1 MNMFRSLK
9 SFVIIIFSLSFL
21 SFFSVLLILWFFAL
35 DLPNYRFLENY
46 KPPVSTKV
54 YSASGNLIANFSTE
68 NRTFVSIDSIPK
80 NVINAFLSAEDKNFF
95 AHPGIDAK
103 GITRA
108 VFKNIKNFI
117 LNQRLEGA
125 STITQQVAKNFLLT
139 SDISFSRK
147 IKEAILAFRIE
158 KHLTKKRI
166 LELYLNE
173 IYLGERSYGVAAAS
187 MTYFDKP
194 LQELSIAESALL
206 ATLPKAPSTYNPY
219 RNFSSTLKRKN
230 WVLERMLEN
239 NFIDKDLYSF
249 EVNRKIVLKKKLI
262 NLKKENSFYTEEVRR
277 KLFSLY
283 GNDVLYKNG
292 LYVKTSLDEQLQK
305 IASDALRKGLEQY
318 DRRHGWRGPLINI
331 ENKNNWKKYLEKI
344 QLDNFN
350 NWDLA
355 IVNEVDKNY
364 ASITTQSDVVG
375 KIFLKNIAWAR
386 SYISADSLG
395 PKIDDVNLVL
405 KKNDIIYVNYNDS
418 SKSWELKQIP
428 KVNGSVIVLNPWN
441 GNIYSNVGGY
451 SFDLSKF
458 NRTNQANRQ
467 PGSAFK
473 PFVYALALENKFK
486 PTTILLDAPFVS
498 KNRGEET
505 KWKPNNYGNKFYG
518 LNTLRNGVEQS
529 RNLMTV
535 RLAQLIGNKKI
546 LDFSENLNIY
556 KKPSNILSF
565 SLGSD
570 ETTLLKLTAAYSI
583 FPNGGFI
590 VDPTMIDF
598 IQNQDGKTIYKKKS
612 YDCTD
617 CNKISSETIQ
627 LPKIDSKNKKI
638 ISEETAFQ
646 ISSILE
652 GVVERGTGK
661 KLKNLNIRLAGK
673 TGTTNNNF
681 DAWFVGFNPK
691 LAIGV
696 YVGFDEPQTLGKY
709 ETGARA
715 ALPIFQDIV
724 ENLPDKYNASFFK
737 IPETINFFY
746 ADINTGSLNLDKKN
760 NNVLESIKYDYIPN
774 KYIYNNNIKISTIY

>member
-405 KKNDIIYVNYNDS
+405 KKKDIIYVNYNNS

-646 ISSILE
+646 VSSILE

-760 NNVLESIKYDYIPN
+760 NNVLESFKYDYIPN

>member
-21 SFFSVLLILWFFAL
+21 YFFYVLLILWFFAL

-627 LPKIDSKNKKI
+627 LPKIGSKNKKI

-724 ENLPDKYNASFFK
+724 ENLPDKYKASFFK

-760 NNVLESIKYDYIPN
+760 NNVLEIFKYDYIPN

>member
-1 MNMFRSLK
+1 
-9 SFVIIIFSLSFL
+9 
-21 SFFSVLLILWFFAL
+21 
-35 DLPNYRFLENY
+35 
-46 KPPVSTKV
+46 
-54 YSASGNLIANFSTE
+54 
-68 NRTFVSIDSIPK
+68 
-80 NVINAFLSAEDKNFF
+80 
-95 AHPGIDAK
+95 
-103 GITRA
+103 
-108 VFKNIKNFI
+108 
-117 LNQRLEGA
+117 
-125 STITQQVAKNFLLT
+125 
-139 SDISFSRK
+139 
-147 IKEAILAFRIE
+147 
-158 KHLTKKRI
+158 
-166 LELYLNE
+166 
-173 IYLGERSYGVAAAS
+173 
-187 MTYFDKP
+187 
-194 LQELSIAESALL
+194 
-206 ATLPKAPSTYNPY
+206 
-219 RNFSSTLKRKN
+219 
-230 WVLERMLEN
+230 MLEN
-239 NFIDKDLYSF
+239 NFIDKDIYSF

-405 KKNDIIYVNYNDS
+405 KKNDIIFVNYNDS

-473 PFVYALALENKFK
+473 PFVYAVALENKFK

-724 ENLPDKYNASFFK
+724 ENLPDKYKASFFK

-760 NNVLESIKYDYIPN
+760 NNVLESFKYDYIPN
-774 KYIYNNNIKISTIY
+774 KYIYNNIKISTIY

>member
-1 MNMFRSLK
+1 MFRSLK

-746 ADINTGSLNLDKKN
+746 ADINTGSLNLDKKKN
-760 NNVLESIKYDYIPN
+760 NFLKSFKYDYIPN
-774 KYIYNNNIKISTIY
+774 KYIDNNNIKISTIY

>member
-68 NRTFVSIDSIPK
+68 NRTFVSVDSIPK

-239 NFIDKDLYSF
+239 NFIDKDIYSF

-355 IVNEVDKNY
+355 IVNEVNKNY

-451 SFDLSKF
+451 SFELSKF

-556 KKPSNILSF
+556 TKPSNILSF

-760 NNVLESIKYDYIPN
+760 NNVLESFKYDYIPN

>member
-627 LPKIDSKNKKI
+627 LPKIGSKNKKI

-646 ISSILE
+646 VSSILE

-760 NNVLESIKYDYIPN
+760 NNVLESFKNDYIPN

>member
-405 KKNDIIYVNYNDS
+405 KKKDIIYVNYNNS

-746 ADINTGSLNLDKKN
+746 ADINTGSLTLDKKN
-760 NNVLESIKYDYIPN
+760 NNVLESFKYDYIPN

>member
-117 LNQRLEGA
+117 LKQRLEGA

-344 QLDNFN
+344 QLDNLN

-364 ASITTQSDVVG
+364 ASITTQSDIVG

-760 NNVLESIKYDYIPN
+760 NNVLESFKYDYIPN

>member
-239 NFIDKDLYSF
+239 NFIDKDIYSF

-405 KKNDIIYVNYNDS
+405 KKKDIIYVNYNNS

-458 NRTNQANRQ
+458 NRANQANRQ

-760 NNVLESIKYDYIPN
+760 NNVLESFKYDYIPN

>member
-239 NFIDKDLYSF
+239 NFINKDIYSF
-249 EVNRKIVLKKKLI
+249 EINRKIVLKKKLI

-405 KKNDIIYVNYNDS
+405 KKNDIIFVNYNDS

-724 ENLPDKYNASFFK
+724 ENLPDKYNASFF
-737 IPETINFFY
+737 
-746 ADINTGSLNLDKKN
+746 
-760 NNVLESIKYDYIPN
+760 
-774 KYIYNNNIKISTIY
+774 

>member
-1 MNMFRSLK
+1 MFRSLK

-239 NFIDKDLYSF
+239 NFIEKDIYSF

-486 PTTILLDAPFVS
+486 PNTILLDAPFVS

-696 YVGFDEPQTLGKY
+696 YIGFDEPQTLGKY

-746 ADINTGSLNLDKKN
+746 ADINTGSL
-760 NNVLESIKYDYIPN
+760 
-774 KYIYNNNIKISTIY
+774 

>member
-405 KKNDIIYVNYNDS
+405 KKKDIIYVNYNNS

-760 NNVLESIKYDYIPN
+760 NNVLESFKYDYIPN

>member
-1 MNMFRSLK
+1 
-9 SFVIIIFSLSFL
+9 
-21 SFFSVLLILWFFAL
+21 
-35 DLPNYRFLENY
+35 
-46 KPPVSTKV
+46 
-54 YSASGNLIANFSTE
+54 
-68 NRTFVSIDSIPK
+68 
-80 NVINAFLSAEDKNFF
+80 
-95 AHPGIDAK
+95 
-103 GITRA
+103 
-108 VFKNIKNFI
+108 
-117 LNQRLEGA
+117 
-125 STITQQVAKNFLLT
+125 
-139 SDISFSRK
+139 
-147 IKEAILAFRIE
+147 
-158 KHLTKKRI
+158 
-166 LELYLNE
+166 
-173 IYLGERSYGVAAAS
+173 

-364 ASITTQSDVVG
+364 ASITTQSDVFG
-375 KIFLKNIAWAR
+375 KIFLKNMVWAR

-486 PTTILLDAPFVS
+486 PNTILQLNVNVKKFV
-498 KNRGEET
+498 
-505 KWKPNNYGNKFYG
+505 
-518 LNTLRNGVEQS
+518 L
-529 RNLMTV
+529 
-535 RLAQLIGNKKI
+535 
-546 LDFSENLNIY
+546 
-556 KKPSNILSF
+556 
-565 SLGSD
+565 
-570 ETTLLKLTAAYSI
+570 
-583 FPNGGFI
+583 
-590 VDPTMIDF
+590 
-598 IQNQDGKTIYKKKS
+598 
-612 YDCTD
+612 
-617 CNKISSETIQ
+617 
-627 LPKIDSKNKKI
+627 
-638 ISEETAFQ
+638 
-646 ISSILE
+646 
-652 GVVERGTGK
+652 
-661 KLKNLNIRLAGK
+661 
-673 TGTTNNNF
+673 
-681 DAWFVGFNPK
+681 
-691 LAIGV
+691 
-696 YVGFDEPQTLGKY
+696 
-709 ETGARA
+709 
-715 ALPIFQDIV
+715 
-724 ENLPDKYNASFFK
+724 
-737 IPETINFFY
+737 
-746 ADINTGSLNLDKKN
+746 
-760 NNVLESIKYDYIPN
+760 
-774 KYIYNNNIKISTIY
+774 

>member
-9 SFVIIIFSLSFL
+9 SFVVIIFSLSFL

-108 VFKNIKNFI
+108 IFKNIKNFI

-239 NFIDKDLYSF
+239 NFIDKDIYSF

-405 KKNDIIYVNYNDS
+405 KKKDIIYVNYNNS

-486 PTTILLDAPFVS
+486 PNTILLDAPFVS

-696 YVGFDEPQTLGKY
+696 YIGFDEPQTLGKY

-760 NNVLESIKYDYIPN
+760 NNVLESFKNDYIPN

>member
-1 MNMFRSLK
+1 MNMFRNLK
-9 SFVIIIFSLSFL
+9 SFVVIIFSLSFL

-405 KKNDIIYVNYNDS
+405 KKKDIIYVNYNNS

-760 NNVLESIKYDYIPN
+760 NNVLESFKNDYIPN

>member
-1 MNMFRSLK
+1 MNMFKSLK
-9 SFVIIIFSLSFL
+9 SIVILIFSLSFL
-21 SFFSVLLILWFFAL
+21 AFFSVFLILWFFAL

-46 KPPVSTKV
+46 KPAVSTKV
-54 YSASGNLIANFSTE
+54 YSANGNLIANFSTE
-68 NRTFVSIDSIPK
+68 NRTFVSIDNIPK

-158 KHLTKKRI
+158 KYLTKKRI

-194 LQELSIAESALL
+194 LPELSIAEAALL

-219 RNFSSTLKRKN
+219 KNITVTLKRKN

-239 NFIDKDLYSF
+239 NFIGKDIYNL
-249 EVNRKIVLKKKLI
+249 ELNRKIILKKKLI
-262 NLKKENSFYTEEVRR
+262 NFKRENSFYTEEVRR

-292 LYVKTSLDEQLQK
+292 LYVKTSLDEELQK
-305 IASDALRKGLEQY
+305 ITSDALRKNLEEY
-318 DRRHGWRGPLINI
+318 DKRHGWRGPLLNA

-344 QLDNFN
+344 QLDKFN
-350 NWDLA
+350 DWNVA
-355 IVNEVDKNY
+355 IVNEVEKNF
-364 ASITTQSDVVG
+364 ASITTQNNIDG
-375 KIFLKNIAWAR
+375 KIFLKNISWAR
-386 SYISADSLG
+386 TYISADSLG
-395 PKIDDVNLVL
+395 PKVNDVNLVL
-405 KKNDIIYVNYNDS
+405 KKNDIIYVNYNAS
-418 SKSWELKQIP
+418 LKYWELKQIP

-441 GNIYSNVGGY
+441 GNIYSMVGGY

-486 PTTILLDAPFVS
+486 PNEILLDAPFVS
-498 KNRGEET
+498 KNKGEDT

-518 LNTLRNGVEQS
+518 LNTLRTGVEQS

-546 LDFSENLNIY
+546 VNFSEKINIY

-590 VDPTMIDF
+590 VEPTMIDYV
-598 IQNQDGKTIYKKKS
+598 QDQDGKTIYKKKS
-612 YDCTD
+612 YDCFD
-617 CNKISSETIQ
+617 CNKFSNDSLEF
-627 LPKIDSKNKKI
+627 PKINSKNEKV
-638 ISEETAFQ
+638 ISTETAFQ

-652 GVVERGTGK
+652 GVIERGTGK
-661 KLKNLNIRLAGK
+661 KLKNLNVRIAGK

-681 DAWFVGFNPK
+681 DAWFIGFNPK

-696 YVGFDEPQTLGKY
+696 YVGFDEPQTLGKF
-709 ETGARA
+709 ETGSRA
-715 ALPIFQDIV
+715 ALPIFQDIIQR
-724 ENLPDKYNASFFK
+724 LPGKYNASFFK
-737 IPETINFFY
+737 TPETINFFY
-746 ADINTGSLNLDKKN
+746 TDVETGLLSLDKKN
-760 NNVLESIKYDYIPN
+760 NSILESFKYEYMPN
-774 KYIYNNNIKISTIY
+774 KYMNNQNIKITTIY

>member
-1 MNMFRSLK
+1 MNMFRNLK
-9 SFVIIIFSLSFL
+9 SFVVIIFSLSFL

-239 NFIDKDLYSF
+239 NFINKDIYSF
-249 EVNRKIVLKKKLI
+249 EINRKIVLKKKLI

-405 KKNDIIYVNYNDS
+405 KKKDIIYVNYNNS

-760 NNVLESIKYDYIPN
+760 NNVLESFKYDYIPN

>member
-405 KKNDIIYVNYNDS
+405 KKKDIIYVNYNNS

-646 ISSILE
+646 VSSILE

-760 NNVLESIKYDYIPN
+760 NNVLESFKNDYIPN

>member
-405 KKNDIIYVNYNDS
+405 KKKDIIYVNYNNS

-612 YDCTD
+612 YDCID

-760 NNVLESIKYDYIPN
+760 NNVLESFKNDYIPN

>member
-696 YVGFDEPQTLGKY
+696 YIGFDEPQTLGKY

-760 NNVLESIKYDYIPN
+760 NNVLESFKYDYIPN
-774 KYIYNNNIKISTIY
+774 KYIDNNNIKISTIY

>member
-760 NNVLESIKYDYIPN
+760 NNVLESFKYDYIPN
-774 KYIYNNNIKISTIY
+774 KYIDNNNIKISTIY

>member
-117 LNQRLEGA
+117 LKQRLEGA

-405 KKNDIIYVNYNDS
+405 KKNDIIFVNYNDS

-760 NNVLESIKYDYIPN
+760 NNVLESFKNDYIPN

>member
-1 MNMFRSLK
+1 MFRSLK
-9 SFVIIIFSLSFL
+9 SFVVIIFSLSFL

-364 ASITTQSDVVG
+364 ASITTQSDVDG

-405 KKNDIIYVNYNDS
+405 KKNDIIFVNYNDS

-746 ADINTGSLNLDKKN
+746 ADINTGLLNLDKKN
-760 NNVLESIKYDYIPN
+760 NNVLESFKYYYIPN

>member
-239 NFIDKDLYSF
+239 NFIDKDIYSF

-355 IVNEVDKNY
+355 IVNEVNKNY

-405 KKNDIIYVNYNDS
+405 KKNDIIYVDYNDS

-556 KKPSNILSF
+556 TKPSNILSF

-760 NNVLESIKYDYIPN
+760 NNVLESFKYDYIPN

>member
-239 NFIDKDLYSF
+239 NFINKDIYSF
-249 EVNRKIVLKKKLI
+249 EINRKIVLKKKLI

-405 KKNDIIYVNYNDS
+405 KKKDIIYVNYNNS

-760 NNVLESIKYDYIPN
+760 NNVLESFKYDYIPN

>member
-405 KKNDIIYVNYNDS
+405 KKKDIIYVNYNNS

-646 ISSILE
+646 VSSILE

-746 ADINTGSLNLDKKN
+746 ADINTGSLTLDQKN
-760 NNVLESIKYDYIPN
+760 NNVLESFKNDYIPN

>member
-405 KKNDIIYVNYNDS
+405 KKKDIIYVNYNNS

-486 PTTILLDAPFVS
+486 PNTILLDAPFVS

-627 LPKIDSKNKKI
+627 LPKIGSKNKKI

-746 ADINTGSLNLDKKN
+746 ADINTGSLTLDKKN
-760 NNVLESIKYDYIPN
+760 NNVLESFKNDYIPN

>member
-746 ADINTGSLNLDKKN
+746 ADINTGSLTLDQKN
-760 NNVLESIKYDYIPN
+760 KNVLALTNNPYKIYYPFRGKSID
-774 KYIYNNNIKISTIY
+774 